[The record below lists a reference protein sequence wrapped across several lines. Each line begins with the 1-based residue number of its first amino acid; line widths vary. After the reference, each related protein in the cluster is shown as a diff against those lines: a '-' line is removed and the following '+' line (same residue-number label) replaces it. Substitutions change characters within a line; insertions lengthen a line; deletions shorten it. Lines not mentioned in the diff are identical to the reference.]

1 MYIYTYYDVLS
12 GSVELRGTS
21 LGDDG
26 RGRGGRV

>member
-1 MYIYTYYDVLS
+1 MYIYNDILS

-26 RGRGGRV
+26 RGGGGRV